1 MDGMFDKFWILLY
14 FFFFFDVKQRVSV
27 VFDIPVLKFF
37 IFLLITNILLQKK
50 NWSYNY
56 SQHINS
62 SNIFKTNTQYI
73 FKNFIINDLVSAV
86 SWIWQIGKHLMFNN
100 THTHFSFFFFLIS
113 LSLSFS
119 TNLCFKLEC
128 RTKTICSLLVQ
139 NEPIIRGLIVWI
151 TENWN
156 LGYHADI

>member
-1 MDGMFDKFWILLY
+1 MNFAI

-100 THTHFSFFFFLIS
+100 THTHFSFFFSHFS

>member
-1 MDGMFDKFWILLY
+1 MNFAI
-14 FFFFFDVKQRVSV
+14 FFFFFWCKTKGFRSFWHSCFK
-27 VFDIPVLKFF
+27 VFHLFTHYQY
-37 IFLLITNILLQKK
+37 LTTKK

-100 THTHFSFFFFLIS
+100 THTHFSFFFSHFS

>member
-14 FFFFFDVKQRVSV
+14 FFFFFFDVKQRVSV

-100 THTHFSFFFFLIS
+100 THTHFSFFFFSFLS
-113 LSLSFS
+113 LSLS
-119 TNLCFKLEC
+119 L
-128 RTKTICSLLVQ
+128 
-139 NEPIIRGLIVWI
+139 PIYVS
-151 TENWN
+151 N
-156 LGYHADI
+156 